1 MKRICVYCGSG
12 TGNLQDFQSAA
23 ERLGAIMVKRGIG
36 LVYGGGNIGLMGVVA
51 RTVLAS
57 GGEVIGVI
65 PKALMDRE
73 LGLRSCTEL
82 IVVDSM
88 HERKKRMADASDAFI
103 AMPGGIGT
111 LEELFETFTWQQLKF
126 HDKPLGLLNVSGYY
140 DQLLAFLKHAV
151 ASKFLAQEHLDSLLV
166 SSDELEML
174 DSLQR
179 WSPPSEGKWAARLD
193 PSGR

>member
-12 TGNLQDFQSAA
+12 TGNLQEFQSSA
-23 ERLGAIMVKRGIG
+23 ERLATLMVERGFG

-51 RTVLAS
+51 RTVLAL

-82 IVVDSM
+82 FVVDSM
-88 HERKKRMADASDAFI
+88 HERKKLMADASDAFI
-103 AMPGGIGT
+103 ALPGGIGT

-140 DQLLAFLKHAV
+140 DQLLAFLRHAV
-151 ASKFLAQEHLDSLLV
+151 ASKFLAQEHLDSLLIA
-166 SSDELEML
+166 SEELALL

-179 WSPPSEGKWAARLD
+179 WKPPVDGKWAVRLD